1 MIRSDRDQ
9 VRKRLGPLSLYK
21 RVVALEQEIQESRRL
36 NQRLSD
42 VVDVITEVLVPAV
55 DRDDERM
62 RTALASLEETVEPRA
77 RKRTAATRLRQR
89 S

>member
-1 MIRSDRDQ
+1 MNRSDRDQ

-21 RVVALEQEIQESRRL
+21 RVVALEQEVQESRRL

-42 VVDVITEVLVPAV
+42 IVDVITEVLVPAV

-62 RTALASLEETVEPRA
+62 RAALARLE
-77 RKRTAATRLRQR
+77 AALTPPTP
-89 S
+89 

>member
-1 MIRSDRDQ
+1 MISSDRDQ
-9 VRKRLGPLSLYK
+9 VQKRLGPLSLYK

-42 VVDVITEVLVPAV
+42 IVDVVTEVLVPAV

-62 RTALASLEETVEPRA
+62 RAALRRLEDAVRA
-77 RKRTAATRLRQR
+77 PAPEAAGE
-89 S
+89 

>member
-1 MIRSDRDQ
+1 MNIKTDRDQ

-21 RVVALEQEIQESRRL
+21 RVVALEQEVQESRRL

-42 VVDVITEVLVPAV
+42 VVDVITEILVPAA

-62 RTALASLEETVEPRA
+62 RAALSHLEVAVTPPEPDAA
-77 RKRTAATRLRQR
+77 RT
-89 S
+89 

>member
-1 MIRSDRDQ
+1 MNKSDRDR
-9 VRKRLGPLSLYK
+9 VLKLVGPLSLYK
-21 RVVALEQEIQESRRL
+21 RVLALEQEVQETRRL

-42 VVDVITEVLVPAV
+42 VVDVITEVLVPTV

-77 RKRTAATRLRQR
+77 PKRRAATRLRQR

>member
-1 MIRSDRDQ
+1 MNRSDRQQ
-9 VRKRLGPLSLYK
+9 VNTRLGPLSLYK

-42 VVDVITEVLVPAV
+42 IVDVITEVLVPAA
-55 DRDDERM
+55 DRDDAQM
-62 RTALASLEETVEPRA
+62 RAALKRLEEAVKPPV
-77 RKRTAATRLRQR
+77 

>member
-1 MIRSDRDQ
+1 MNKSDRDR
-9 VRKRLGPLSLYK
+9 VLKLVGPLSLYK
-21 RVVALEQEIQESRRL
+21 RVMALEQEVQETRRL

-42 VVDVITEVLVPAV
+42 IVDVITELLVPAV

-62 RTALASLEETVEPRA
+62 RSALASLEGVVAPQAPGPVAVTP
-77 RKRTAATRLRQR
+77 LRQR

>member
-1 MIRSDRDQ
+1 MNKSDRDR
-9 VRKRLGPLSLYK
+9 VLKLVGPLSLYK
-21 RVVALEQEIQESRRL
+21 RVLALEQEVQETRRL

-62 RTALASLEETVEPRA
+62 RTALASLEETVQPRA
-77 RKRTAATRLRQR
+77 AKPTLATRLRQR

>member
-1 MIRSDRDQ
+1 VDVNRSDRDQ
-9 VRKRLGPLSLYK
+9 VRKRVGPLSLYK
-21 RVVALEQEIQESRRL
+21 RVIALEKEVQESRRL

-42 VVDVITEVLVPAV
+42 VIDVITEILVPAV

-62 RTALASLEETVEPRA
+62 SAALARLEAAVAPPAPETA
-77 RKRTAATRLRQR
+77 R

>member
-1 MIRSDRDQ
+1 VNKSDRDR
-9 VRKRLGPLSLYK
+9 VLKLVGPLSLYK
-21 RVVALEQEIQESRRL
+21 RVLALEQEVQETRRL

-55 DRDDERM
+55 DRDERM
-62 RTALASLEETVEPRA
+62 RTVLASLEETVEPRA

>member
-1 MIRSDRDQ
+1 MNRSDREL
-9 VRKRLGPLSLYK
+9 VRKRVGPLSLYK
-21 RVVALEQEIQESRRL
+21 RVVALEKEVQESRRL

-42 VVDVITEVLVPAV
+42 VIDVITEILVPAV

-62 RTALASLEETVEPRA
+62 CAALARLEAAVAPPAPEVA
-77 RKRTAATRLRQR
+77 R

>member
-1 MIRSDRDQ
+1 VDVIRTDRDQ
-9 VRKRLGPLSLYK
+9 VRKRLGPLSMYK

-42 VVDVITEVLVPAV
+42 IVDVITEVLVPAV

-62 RTALASLEETVEPRA
+62 RAALARLD
-77 RKRTAATRLRQR
+77 AAIKPPAPEG
-89 S
+89 

>member
-1 MIRSDRDQ
+1 MNRSDRDQ
-9 VRKRLGPLSLYK
+9 VRKRVGPLSLYK
-21 RVVALEQEIQESRRL
+21 RVVALEKEVQESRRL

-42 VVDVITEVLVPAV
+42 VIDVITEILVPAV

-62 RTALASLEETVEPRA
+62 SAALARLE
-77 RKRTAATRLRQR
+77 AAVAPPAPEAVR

>member
-1 MIRSDRDQ
+1 MNRSDRDQ
-9 VRKRLGPLSLYK
+9 VRKRVGPLSLYK
-21 RVVALEQEIQESRRL
+21 RVIALEKEVQESRRL

-42 VVDVITEVLVPAV
+42 VIDVITEILVPAV

-62 RTALASLEETVEPRA
+62 SAALARLE
-77 RKRTAATRLRQR
+77 AAVAPPAPEAVR

>member
-1 MIRSDRDQ
+1 MNKSDRDR
-9 VRKRLGPLSLYK
+9 VLKLVGPLSLYK
-21 RVVALEQEIQESRRL
+21 RVLALEQEVQETRRL

>member
-9 VRKRLGPLSLYK
+9 VNKRLGPLSLYQ

-62 RTALASLEETVEPRA
+62 RTALRRLEEAVRPPAPEAA
-77 RKRTAATRLRQR
+77 RD
-89 S
+89 

>member
-1 MIRSDRDQ
+1 MISSDRDQ
-9 VRKRLGPLSLYK
+9 VQKRLGPLSLYK

-42 VVDVITEVLVPAV
+42 IVDVITEVLVPAV

-62 RTALASLEETVEPRA
+62 RAALERLE
-77 RKRTAATRLRQR
+77 AAVKPPAPEAALD
-89 S
+89 

>member
-1 MIRSDRDQ
+1 VIRTDRDQ
-9 VRKRLGPLSLYK
+9 VRKRLGPLSMYK

-42 VVDVITEVLVPAV
+42 IIDVITEVLVPAV

-62 RTALASLEETVEPRA
+62 RAAL
-77 RKRTAATRLRQR
+77 TRLEAVTKPPAPEA
-89 S
+89 